1 MSTNTPL
8 TQISTVAIGIIQAMQ
23 TAHAIYSIVATAMD
37 SVEAQGTING
47 TNKKAWVMA
56 YAKSII
62 QALGEHWDSLEQ
74 SISQFIDQ
82 LKTAY
87 NAVRTLFS

>member
-1 MSTNTPL
+1 M

-37 SVEAQGTING
+37 SVEAQGTTTG
-47 TNKKAWVMA
+47 TEKKAWVMA

-74 SISQFIDQ
+74 SISLFIDQ

-87 NAVRTLFS
+87 NAVRTLFA

>member
-37 SVEAQGTING
+37 SVEAQGTTTG
-47 TNKKAWVMA
+47 TEKKAWVMA

>member
-1 MSTNTPL
+1 M

-37 SVEAQGTING
+37 SVEAQGTTTG
-47 TNKKAWVMA
+47 TEKKAWVMA

-87 NAVRTLFS
+87 NAVRTLFA

>member
-37 SVEAQGTING
+37 SVEAQGTTTG
-47 TNKKAWVMA
+47 TEKKAWVMA

-62 QALGEHWDSLEQ
+62 VALGEHWDSLEQ

>member
-1 MSTNTPL
+1 
-8 TQISTVAIGIIQAMQ
+8 
-23 TAHAIYSIVATAMD
+23 MD
-37 SVEAQGTING
+37 SVEAQGTTTG
-47 TNKKAWVMA
+47 TEKKAWVMA

-62 QALGEHWDSLEQ
+62 QAHGEHWDSLEQ